1 MFKTDKEFL
10 KENNIGLCLFEEQLW
25 KRDGFYIPGIRTI
38 FIKNNLTD
46 DDKHKVLLHELG
58 HIHHDP
64 IKYQRLLLQYENQ
77 ADRFM
82 VKRLIEEELT
92 QYEPSDFNWL
102 QFANRHKIS
111 TSWGQEMIQEEFKN
125 IVGI

>member
-1 MFKTDKEFL
+1 MTL
-10 KENNIGLCLFEEQLW
+10 YLFPETVWERQ
-25 KRDGFYIPGIRTI
+25 GFYFPDARVIYV
-38 FIKNNLTD
+38 NANLSQEER
-46 DDKHKVLLHELG
+46 DKVILHELG
-58 HIHHDP
+58 HINHNP
-64 IKYQRLLLQYENQ
+64 ANYQRLLCQYEND

-82 VKRLIEEELT
+82 VRHLIAEELK
-92 QYEPSDFNWL
+92 QYDVIDFNWL